1 MTFFWRCT
9 SMGFR
14 TFEGS
19 DSAVFG
25 WFWAIS
31 GGWEPRLH
39 VKLAILI
46 VWVFLMIFFALIHL
60 VCHRYTLYVIKIIL
74 KISSQNISSCECG
87 GGGSFQM
94 EQLCQLSLFIVSAP
108 PFLSE
113 MKNVSTRPFWNM
125 FNHMSMFIS
134 YVIFITGLKW
144 RMSQVL
150 ILSSISSGFGYGTR
164 SVFST
169 STNRG
174 WKRIS
179 FNADRLLCL

>member
-1 MTFFWRCT
+1 MITVDNKIWLELSVDT
-9 SMGFR
+9 
-14 TFEGS
+14 
-19 DSAVFG
+19 
-25 WFWAIS
+25 
-31 GGWEPRLH
+31 
-39 VKLAILI
+39 KLVQMIL
-46 VWVFLMIFFALIHL
+46 VSYHIFFAWIIFDD
-60 VCHRYTLYVIKIIL
+60 RYKIFL

-125 FNHMSMFIS
+125 SNHMSMFIS